1 MYLVGKLAAGIS
13 PYKIYMNFGL
23 DFNYDVSL
31 IEQDLGMEWTSLDD
45 TFGEMAK
52 KMEELGM
59 CKLE

>member
-1 MYLVGKLAAGIS
+1 MYLIGKLAAGIS

-31 IEQDLGMEWTSLDD
+31 AETNLGIEWTSYED
-45 TFGEMAK
+45 TFGDMVK
-52 KMEELGM
+52 QMGELGM